1 MNVWSRVTPA
11 RFTRCAVKYL
21 QEEQARRLPSWALGA
36 LVLFSFAVAAPQAG
50 ASGPSLTVAAEQHLL
65 DKYCRTCHNFVDWAG
80 SVEFEDFDPSK
91 PYQNAE
97 TAEQMLVKL
106 RSGMMPPVGKPRPG
120 WEEVRAFA
128 TNLENAIDSHS
139 KPHYAMPRLHR
150 LNRSEY
156 QNAIRDLLDVDVD
169 ATKLLPSDDSSRGFD
184 NQAGTLTLSPSLLE
198 AYLTAAARISRLA
211 IGTATSPTQV
221 TYSVPADTT
230 QSYHVEGLPF
240 GTRGGLLIKRDF
252 PADGSYT
259 FRIYSVNLGN
269 MGNFR
274 PFGEVRGEQLLVYV
288 DDKQVAQLDWDKALH
303 VTRFYGDP
311 SALRPGQKLTKPGAA
326 PAAQPAAKPIQPV
339 ADPEAE
345 AEADPEA
352 GQLRTIDV
360 KLPMTAGPHRI
371 GVTFLATDYAPGLD
385 MNRHFDRSTI
395 ETGGLP
401 GYTFYPHI
409 GRVRIDGP
417 VNGKEAKNTP
427 SRERIFICHPKGAS
441 DEQAC
446 ALKIAT
452 TLARRAYRG
461 FETPADIATLMKF
474 YALGRQGSTFD
485 AGIET
490 LVQRLLA
497 DPKFVF
503 RVESA
508 PQGLPAGTPYRV
520 SDLDLAS
527 RLSFFLWSSIPD
539 DELLTLAKKGEL
551 HKDGVL
557 REQIRRMLDDP
568 RASALTTNFADQWLG
583 LRALSAFDPVVDN
596 YPDFDDN
603 LREAERREVE
613 LFFNSI
619 LDEDRS
625 VLDLLTAKYTF
636 VNDRLAMLYGIP
648 GVQGSDFRRVVLDD
662 AHSDRWGLLV
672 KGGILAI
679 TSHPDRT
686 SPTVRGKWV
695 LKTLLGSPPPDPPAV
710 VPQLKPTKVDAAGN
724 ARPLTL
730 RELMEQHRANPACA
744 SCHKFMDPIGFA
756 LEPFDAIGHFRTNE
770 GGTPIDPSSVLY
782 DGGKVAGPA
791 GVRAFV
797 LRHQDSYVTNVV
809 ENLVTYALG
818 RGVEY
823 YDMPLVRHV
832 VEETSG
838 EHYRLRSLIEAVA
851 MSDQFRMNATLGPAV
866 GQKTAATE
874 SSASA
879 PLAASSPAPDE
890 RPAGSGD

>member
-1 MNVWSRVTPA
+1 MTYSQG
-11 RFTRCAVKYL
+11 K
-21 QEEQARRLPSWALGA
+21 QAHRLPGWAWGGVVLL
-36 LVLFSFAVAAPQAG
+36 LVAASAPQARAG
-50 ASGPSLTVAAEQHLL
+50 GPTLTVAAEQHLL

-80 SVEFEDFDPSK
+80 GIEFEDFDPGK
-91 PYQNAE
+91 PYQSAE
-97 TAEQMLVKL
+97 LAEHMLIRL
-106 RSGMMPPVGKPRPG
+106 RSGMMPPVGKPRPD
-120 WEEVRAFA
+120 WDEVRTLA
-128 TNLENAIDSHS
+128 TNLETQLDSHA

-156 QNAIRDLLDVDVD
+156 QNAIRDLLDINVD
-169 ATKLLPSDDSSRGFD
+169 ASKLLPTDDSSRGFD
-184 NQAGTLTLSPSLLE
+184 NQAGTLTLSPALLE
-198 AYLTAAARISRLA
+198 AYLSAAARISRLA
-211 IGTATSPTQV
+211 VGTATSPTQV

-230 QSYHVEGLPF
+230 QRYRVNGLPF
-240 GTRGGLLIKRDF
+240 GTRGGLLIKHDF
-252 PADGSYT
+252 PANGSYT

-274 PFGEVRGEQLLVYV
+274 PFGEITGEQLLVYV
-288 DDKQVAQLDWDKALH
+288 DDQRVAKIDWDKALH
-303 VTRFYGDP
+303 VHNFFANP
-311 SALRPGQKLTKPGAA
+311 AAVRPGQKPAKPGAA
-326 PAAQPAAKPIQPV
+326 GAPAARRTVARPAATA
-339 ADPEAE
+339 ADLEAE
-345 AEADPEA
+345 EAADPEA

-360 KLPMTAGPHRI
+360 KLPITAGPHRI

-401 GYTFYPHI
+401 GYTFYPHV

-417 VNGKEAKNTP
+417 VNGTDATDTP
-427 SRERIFICHPKGAS
+427 SRERVFICHPKRQS
-441 DEQAC
+441 DEQPC

-461 FETPADIATLMKF
+461 FQTPADIATLMKF

-485 AGIET
+485 EGIET
-490 LVQRLLA
+490 LVQRTLA
-497 DPKFVF
+497 DPKFIF

-508 PQGLPAGTPYRV
+508 PKGLPAGTPYRV

-527 RLSFFLWSSIPD
+527 RLSFFLWSTIPD
-539 DELLTLAKKGEL
+539 DELLTLAEKGKL
-551 HKDGVL
+551 HEDRVL
-557 REQIRRMLDDP
+557 RAQIERMLVDP
-568 RASALTTNFADQWLG
+568 RAAALTRNFADQWLG
-583 LRALSAFDPVVDN
+583 LRALTAFDPVVDN
-596 YPDFDDN
+596 YPNFDDN

-613 LFFNSI
+613 LFFTSI

-636 VNDRLAMLYGIP
+636 LNGRLAMLYGIP
-648 GVQGSDFRRVVLDD
+648 GIEGSEFRRVVLDD
-662 AHSDRWGLLV
+662 AHSDRWGLLG

-710 VPQLKPTKVDAAGN
+710 VPQLKPTQVDAAGN
-724 ARPLTL
+724 ERPLTL
-730 RELMEQHRANPACA
+730 RELMERHRANPVCA

-770 GGTPIDPSSVLY
+770 GGTPIDPDSVLY
-782 DGGKVAGPA
+782 DGGKVEGPA

-797 LRHQDSYVTNVV
+797 LRHQDSYVRNVV

-823 YDMPLVRHV
+823 YDMPLVRTVMRESSHDD
-832 VEETSG
+832 
-838 EHYRLRSLIEAVA
+838 YRLRSLIEAVA
-851 MSDQFRMNATLGPAV
+851 LSDQFRMNATLGPAA
-866 GQKTAATE
+866 GQKTAATG
-874 SSASA
+874 SSAPA
-879 PLAASSPAPDE
+879 RLAASSPSRGARAP
-890 RPAGSGD
+890 GGG

>member
-1 MNVWSRVTPA
+1 
-11 RFTRCAVKYL
+11 L
-21 QEEQARRLPSWALGA
+21 LLAL
-36 LVLFSFAVAAPQAG
+36 AAPQAEAG
-50 ASGPSLTVAAEQHLL
+50 GPALSVAAEQHLL

-80 SVEFEDFDPSK
+80 SVEFEDFDPGK

-97 TAEQMLVKL
+97 TAEHMLVKL
-106 RSGMMPPVGKPRPG
+106 RSGMMPPVGKPRPD
-120 WEEVRAFA
+120 WNEVRVLA
-128 TNLENAIDSHS
+128 TNLESQIDSHE

-156 QNAIRDLLDVDVD
+156 ENAIRDLLAVDVD
-169 ATKLLPSDDSSRGFD
+169 ASKLLPTDDSSRGFD
-184 NQAGTLTLSPSLLE
+184 NQAGTLTLSASLLE
-198 AYLTAAARISRLA
+198 AYLSAASHISQLA

-221 TYSVPADTT
+221 TYSVPGDTT
-230 QSYHVEGLPF
+230 QSYHVDGLPF
-240 GTRGGLLIKRDF
+240 GTRGGLLIKHDF

-274 PFGEVRGEQLLVYV
+274 PFGDVSGEQLLVYV
-288 DDKQVAQLDWDKALH
+288 DGKQIAKIDWDKALH
-303 VTRFYGDP
+303 VTRYFGNP
-311 SALRPGQKLTKPGAA
+311 AALRPGQKAGARPAAA
-326 PAAQPAAKPIQPV
+326 PPAQD
-339 ADPEAE
+339 ADGED

-352 GQLRTIDV
+352 GQLRTIDLKV
-360 KLPMTAGPHRI
+360 PMTAGPHRV
-371 GVTFLATDYAPGLD
+371 GVTFLASDYAPGLD
-385 MNRHFDRSTI
+385 MNEHFERSTI
-395 ETGGLP
+395 ETGGIP
-401 GYTFYPHI
+401 GFTFYPHI

-417 VNGKEAKNTP
+417 VNGTEAKDTP
-427 SRERIFICHPKGAS
+427 SRERVFVCRPKS
-441 DEQAC
+441 PTDEEAC
-446 ALKIAT
+446 ARKIAT
-452 TLARRAYRG
+452 TLSRRAYRG

-474 YALGRQGSTFD
+474 YALGRQGGTFD
-485 AGIET
+485 DGIGT
-490 LVQRLLA
+490 LLQRMLA
-497 DPKFVF
+497 DPKFIF

-508 PQGLPAGTPYRV
+508 PKGLPAGTPYQV

-539 DELLTLAKKGEL
+539 DELLTLAEKGKL
-551 HKDGVL
+551 HDDGAL
-557 REQIRRMLDDP
+557 RQQIRRMLADP

-583 LRALSAFDPVVDN
+583 LRALTAFDPVVAS

-603 LREAERREVE
+603 LRQAERREVE
-613 LFFNSI
+613 LFFTSI

-636 VNDRLAMLYGIP
+636 LNDRLALLYGIP
-648 GVQGSDFRRVVLDD
+648 GIQGGDFRRVVLDD
-662 AHSDRWGLLV
+662 SQSDRWGLLG

-730 RELMEQHRANPACA
+730 RQLMEQHRANPACA

-756 LEPFDAIGHFRTNE
+756 LEPFDAIGRFRTNQD
-770 GGTPIDPSSVLY
+770 GTPIDPKSVLY
-782 DGGKVAGPA
+782 DGGTVDGPA

-797 LRHQDSYVTNVV
+797 LRHRDQYLRNVV

-823 YDMPLVRHV
+823 YDMPLVRRV
-832 VEETSG
+832 LQESSG
-838 EHYRLRSLIEAVA
+838 DGYRLRGLIEAVA
-851 MSDQFRMNATLGPAV
+851 MSDDFRMNATLGPPV
-866 GQKTAATE
+866 GQKTAAA
-874 SSASA
+874 SVKASA
-879 PLAASSPAPDE
+879 ARLAESNPPQGGE
-890 RPAGSGD
+890 GTPGPGGG

>member
-1 MNVWSRVTPA
+1 LR
-11 RFTRCAVKYL
+11 YL
-21 QEEQARRLPSWALGA
+21 QGEQARRPPAWAWGV
-36 LVLFSFAVAAPQAG
+36 VLLLLASAAPQTEAG
-50 ASGPSLTVAAEQHLL
+50 GPPLSVAAEQQLL

-80 SVEFEDFDPSK
+80 SVEFEDFDPGK
-91 PYQNAE
+91 PYQSAE

-106 RSGMMPPVGKPRPG
+106 RSGMMPPVGKPRPD
-120 WEEVRAFA
+120 WDEVRAFA
-128 TNLENAIDSHS
+128 TNLESQIDSHAN
-139 KPHYAMPRLHR
+139 PRYAMPRLHR

-156 QNAIRDLLDVDVD
+156 ENAIRDLLVVDVD
-169 ATKLLPSDDSSRGFD
+169 ASKLLPTDDSSRGFD
-184 NQAGTLTLSPSLLE
+184 NQAGTLTLSASLLE
-198 AYLTAAARISRLA
+198 AYLSAAAHISQLA

-221 TYSVPADTT
+221 TYSVPGDTT
-230 QSYHVEGLPF
+230 QSYHVDGLPF
-240 GTRGGLLIKRDF
+240 GTRGGLLIKHDF
-252 PADGSYT
+252 PADGTYT

-274 PFGEVRGEQLLVYV
+274 PFGDVAGEQLLVYV
-288 DDKQVAQLDWDKALH
+288 DGKRVQKIDWDKALH
-303 VTRFYGDP
+303 VTRFFGDP
-311 SALRPGQKLTKPGAA
+311 SALRPGQKPGAR
-326 PAAQPAAKPIQPV
+326 PV
-339 ADPEAE
+339 APPSDDED

-360 KLPMTAGPHRI
+360 KVPMTAGPHRV

-395 ETGGLP
+395 ETGGIP
-401 GYTFYPHI
+401 GFTFYPHI

-417 VNGKEAKNTP
+417 VNGTEAKDSP
-427 SRERIFICHPKGAS
+427 SRERIFLCRPKSES
-441 DEQAC
+441 DEEPC
-446 ALKIAT
+446 ARKIAT

-474 YALGRQGSTFD
+474 YALGRQGGTFD
-485 AGIET
+485 DGIGT
-490 LVQRLLA
+490 LLQRMLA
-497 DPKFVF
+497 DPKFIF

-539 DELLTLAKKGEL
+539 DELLTLAEKGDL

-557 REQIRRMLDDP
+557 RAQIRRMLDDP
-568 RASALTTNFADQWLG
+568 RAAALTINFADQWLG
-583 LRALSAFDPVVDN
+583 LRALTAFDPVVES

-603 LREAERREVE
+603 LRQAERHEVE
-613 LFFNSI
+613 LFFTSI
-619 LDEDRS
+619 LEEDRS
-625 VLDLLTAKYTF
+625 VVDLLTAKYTF
-636 VNDRLAMLYGIP
+636 LNDRLAVLYGIP

-662 AHSDRWGLLV
+662 SQSNRWGLLG

-710 VPQLKPTKVDAAGN
+710 VPQLKPTKVDPAGN

-730 RELMEQHRANPACA
+730 RELMEQHRASPTCA

-756 LEPFDAIGHFRTNE
+756 LEPFDAIGHFRTNQD
-770 GGTPIDPSSVLY
+770 GTPIDPKSVLY
-782 DGGKVAGPA
+782 DGGTVDGPA

-797 LRHQDSYVTNVV
+797 LRHRDQYVRNVV
-809 ENLVTYALG
+809 ENLMTYALG

-823 YDMPLVRHV
+823 YDMPLVRRV
-832 VEETSG
+832 LQETSG
-838 EHYRLRSLIEAVA
+838 NDYRLRGLVEAVA
-851 MSDQFRMNATLGPAV
+851 MSDEFRMNATLGPAV
-866 GQKTAATE
+866 GQKTAATGT
-874 SSASA
+874 SASGR
-879 PLAASSPAPDE
+879 LAASSASQGARTP
-890 RPAGSGD
+890 GSGGAPGTDAGGL